1 MNNSYISCF
10 SNDYPLEYSSPLIS
24 TYYYSSST
32 SCPIHS
38 SYPFYSSPT
47 QSINTSSPTYS
58 HYRQQI
64 PTFFPS
70 VEQPT
75 TTFDIADRTP
85 LRQHKC
91 FKKNEL
97 EILHQIYI
105 QNAYPSIDILQQ
117 LSEQL
122 KVSVDKIRQ
131 WFKNRRHSDKRKK
144 QTSNPRI

>member
-1 MNNSYISCF
+1 MNNSYISSF

-32 SCPIHS
+32 PCPIHS

-47 QSINTSSPTYS
+47 QSSNTSPTYS

-64 PTFFPS
+64 QTFFPS

-75 TTFDIADRTP
+75 TNFDIADRTP
-85 LRQHKC
+85 LRQHTC

-131 WFKNRRHSDKRKK
+131 WFKNRRHSNKRKK
-144 QTSNPRI
+144 QKSNPRI